1 VAPATID
8 EQLAAVLRDAAETH
22 GVPGATAGVLVGDA
36 AHTAAYG
43 VANAE
48 HTASV
53 SPATLFQVGSITKP
67 FVGAAAL
74 VLAGEGRLSLDD
86 PLARHLPE
94 LGPATGLDTEAIT
107 VEMCLSHQAGFDGDH
122 LFVERSDDLTRLAGA
137 RRLFPPGLGYSYSN
151 AGFSL
156 AGAVIEATSGEPFES
171 FVRTRLLAP
180 LGMRSACFR
189 ADEAITHPVAAP
201 HWVVDGQAHVL
212 RRAGWQQGWELD
224 RADRPAGG
232 LVASVEHLLTW
243 CRFQMTGMADDG
255 SPILDAAGRER
266 FHAPVVEAD
275 AVDAIALD
283 WVVRSIDGARSIGHG
298 GVTVGYVSDLLVVPD
313 RHFAVVGLT
322 NATNGA
328 AVNQAVR
335 RWALEHLA
343 DLRERDPEPDP
354 TLDVDLTR
362 VIGSY
367 TSPFAAIEVSAGA
380 DPGTIVIAESARTDT
395 TGWQPPPERP
405 ITAAFFAHD
414 HAVTLDAPGPARV
427 VRIDADGDRAA
438 WLLWGG
444 RRSMRAR

>member
-1 VAPATID
+1 
-8 EQLAAVLRDAAETH
+8 
-22 GVPGATAGVLVGDA
+22 
-36 AHTAAYG
+36 
-43 VANAE
+43 
-48 HTASV
+48 
-53 SPATLFQVGSITKP
+53 
-67 FVGAAAL
+67 
-74 VLAGEGRLSLDD
+74 
-86 PLARHLPE
+86 
-94 LGPATGLDTEAIT
+94 
-107 VEMCLSHQAGFDGDH
+107 
-122 LFVERSDDLTRLAGA
+122 
-137 RRLFPPGLGYSYSN
+137 
-151 AGFSL
+151 
-156 AGAVIEATSGEPFES
+156 
-171 FVRTRLLAP
+171 
-180 LGMRSACFR
+180 
-189 ADEAITHPVAAP
+189 
-201 HWVVDGQAHVL
+201 
-212 RRAGWQQGWELD
+212 
-224 RADRPAGG
+224 
-232 LVASVEHLLTW
+232 
-243 CRFQMTGMADDG
+243 
-255 SPILDAAGRER
+255 
-266 FHAPVVEAD
+266 
-275 AVDAIALD
+275 
-283 WVVRSIDGARSIGHG
+283 
-298 GVTVGYVSDLLVVPD
+298 VGYVSDLLVVPD